1 MLVALQL
8 IAGLVLLGFG
18 ADWLVRGASRLAQA
32 AGLTAL
38 VIGLTVVAFG
48 TSMPELVTSIVAGL
62 QGNGT
67 LAVTNIV
74 GSNIGNI
81 GLILGLGAVIRVLPV
96 QSIMIRR
103 DLPVM
108 VIASLLFFIVLSG
121 GWFTPI
127 VGVLFLIVLIAFI
140 AWQIRGSRQES
151 AAVAAE
157 FSEEIEKVEGSAVAW
172 PLGIAAA
179 VTVGGLITL
188 VVGGKLLV
196 DSAIVIAQA
205 AGVSERVI
213 GLTIVAIGTSLPE
226 LAATL
231 VAVLRNEPDVAI
243 GNVVGSNIFNILFI
257 GGMVGA
263 LGGIGELPAGLK
275 TDLWVMLIFAVL
287 SALLLY
293 TQARL
298 TRPEGAIML
307 VGYLA
312 YLGWL
317 IAG

>member
-8 IAGLVLLGFG
+8 IGGLVLLGLG
-18 ADWLVRGASRLAQA
+18 ADWLVRGSTRLAQA
-32 AGLTAL
+32 AGLSSL

-67 LAVTNIV
+67 LAMTNIV

-81 GLILGLGAVIRVLPV
+81 GLILALGAVIRALPV

-108 VIASLLFFIVLSG
+108 VAASTLFLVVLSG
-121 GWFTPI
+121 GWLTPVMGLI
-127 VGVLFLIVLIAFI
+127 FLLLLGIFV

-151 AAVAAE
+151 AAVQAE
-157 FSEEIEKVEGSAVAW
+157 FKEGIEIVEGTAIAWPIGIAVA
-172 PLGIAAA
+172 
-179 VTVGGLITL
+179 VTLGGLVTL

-213 GLTIVAIGTSLPE
+213 GLTIVAVGTSLPE

-257 GGMVGA
+257 GGMVGM
-263 LGGIGELPAGLK
+263 LSGIGELPPSLK
-275 TDLWVMLIFAVL
+275 TDLWVMLGYAVL
-287 SALLLY
+287 ASLLLI
-293 TQARL
+293 TQSRL
-298 TRPEGAIML
+298 SRPEGALML
-307 VGYLA
+307 VGYLGYVA
-312 YLGWL
+312 WL